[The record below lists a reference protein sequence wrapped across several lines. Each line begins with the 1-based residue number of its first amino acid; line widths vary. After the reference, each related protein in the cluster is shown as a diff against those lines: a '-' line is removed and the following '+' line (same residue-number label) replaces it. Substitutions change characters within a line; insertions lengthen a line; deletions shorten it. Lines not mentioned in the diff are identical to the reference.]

1 MWKCWKSEFRPK
13 ALWPASE
20 WIDEIITRRVPKVNV
35 FPIRMLDSDS
45 ENRGIPAKTCMDELI
60 EGERIRSI
68 KGSILETGWGLEI
81 KVQSSWDGVKES
93 TGERRKVQGV
103 WK

>member
-1 MWKCWKSEFRPK
+1 
-13 ALWPASE
+13 
-20 WIDEIITRRVPKVNV
+20 
-35 FPIRMLDSDS
+35 
-45 ENRGIPAKTCMDELI
+45 MDELI